1 MGKKAKGRVGRHATR
16 AKSGREGSD
25 DEESESGDL
34 SGTSS
39 EKKRLFETREE
50 LREAKR
56 EALRLAGEIAEDHE
70 AEDDDAAD
78 DDDDTHLYTKE
89 EELATLRT
97 QNAEL
102 LRKLQRKTGA
112 AAPTLST
119 WKPGSLH
126 AMSYDAPSFTEPK
139 DVLLVRKSTLDWL
152 GYYSFVLR
160 LGKEERKML
169 TSKEIVNHE
178 KRHQE
183 FRDTYT
189 TPSIHQLQHDIYMA
203 LKRLLGKSIMVS
215 NLFYQVTTETQR
227 ERVCCLL
234 VLNLVS
240 STLPCIRRPRPD
252 L

>member
-1 MGKKAKGRVGRHATR
+1 MT
-16 AKSGREGSD
+16 
-25 DEESESGDL
+25 
-34 SGTSS
+34 T
-39 EKKRLFETREE
+39 
-50 LREAKR
+50 
-56 EALRLAGEIAEDHE
+56 LAY
-70 AEDDDAAD
+70 
-78 DDDDTHLYTKE
+78 THLYTKE

-102 LRKLQRKTGA
+102 LRKLQRKIRPVQQL
-112 AAPTLST
+112 APTLST

-126 AMSYDAPSFTEPK
+126 AMSSDAPSFTESK
-139 DVLLVRKSTLDWL
+139 DILRVRKFTLDWP

-160 LGKEERKML
+160 LGKEERQMI